1 MLSSSDSVL
10 VPRAVTLG
18 PSSPRPPPARS
29 TCLVL
34 LGADPVGDCPDA
46 DLGRLGVE
54 GAAVVV
60 ALDTF
65 LTDSAALADV
75 VLPAAAFGEKAG
87 STTNVE
93 GRVTEVAQRVT
104 PIGTARA
111 DWMVAAEL
119 ADRLGYDDL
128 AAALTGVDAVTDAI
142 AAGVAGYR
150 SATAAALRGSVEGVL
165 AVAPAGAAAV
175 EALGGFAA
183 TDRNS
188 YDYRLV
194 VSRTLYDRAVGTVN
208 APSLAPLAPAVA
220 AYVNPADADKI
231 GAPLGSPVRLVGAKG
246 TDQLPARGQHGGATR
261 HRAGAVQPHRFRLAA
276 DVDRRRRRRRHRRA
290 DRGRVNERVCERVNH
305 QTRSSVHWCTTR
317 RVGRVALGRRCTNE
331 RAASPSTRCSPAG

>member
-1 MLSSSDSVL
+1 M
-10 VPRAVTLG
+10 TLG

-29 TCLVL
+29 TSWSCSV
-34 LGADPVGDCPDA
+34 PTRWRDCPDA

-65 LTDSAALADV
+65 LTDSATLADV

-150 SATAAALRGSVEGVL
+150 ARPRPPSAAASRACSPWRPPVPPASRRSAVSPPPTATA
-165 AVAPAGAAAV
+165 
-175 EALGGFAA
+175 
-183 TDRNS
+183 
-188 YDYRLV
+188 
-194 VSRTLYDRAVGTVN
+194 
-208 APSLAPLAPAVA
+208 
-220 AYVNPADADKI
+220 
-231 GAPLGSPVRLVGAKG
+231 
-246 TDQLPARGQHGGATR
+246 
-261 HRAGAVQPHRFRLAA
+261 
-276 DVDRRRRRRRHRRA
+276 
-290 DRGRVNERVCERVNH
+290 
-305 QTRSSVHWCTTR
+305 TTID
-317 RVGRVALGRRCTNE
+317 
-331 RAASPSTRCSPAG
+331 SW